1 MNMIDPV
8 PVLAGHLKKI
18 VHEEISDGKEYN
30 QTPNG
35 KRKRSTIM
43 AANNST
49 TTNTIVSTDTKS
61 NEETVTD
68 TEARNTD
75 VTPNINMTGKM
86 IETTNDT
93 KNEES
98 NQTVTD
104 EDEEGIDHDVFFTS
118 DEDDNI
124 FNDIVQEDT
133 LGYCDSNNELQI
145 IGEKIDTFHF
155 NPLTRSSRE
164 EVGPLVQITKF
175 IDIPF
180 THIGK
185 ELRGFLR
192 FREIMEGDGSCYFR
206 AISFAISGKQDYYRQ
221 VRETICDYIENFPG
235 RLNAVLNTDHGV
247 QSGREYIKKSEMR
260 KDTTWATEIEILA
273 TAKCFRHD
281 VFTFYNYKWQ
291 RYSYVKS
298 LSHDAIYLDNRA
310 GNHFDVVLTP

>member
-18 VHEEISDGKEYN
+18 VHEEISDGEEYN
-30 QTPNG
+30 QTLNG

-43 AANNST
+43 AANNSM

-75 VTPNINMTGKM
+75 VTPNINTTGKM

-93 KNEES
+93 KNEGS

-118 DEDDNI
+118 GEDDNI
-124 FNDIVQEDT
+124 FDDIVEEDT
-133 LGYCDSNNELQI
+133 LGYCDSDNELQI
-145 IGEKIDTFHF
+145 TGEKFHFISTFHF
-155 NPLTRSSRE
+155 NPLKRSSRE
-164 EVGPLVQITKF
+164 EVGPFVQITKF

-192 FREIMEGDGSCYFR
+192 FREIMEGYGSCYFR
-206 AISFAISGKQDYYRQ
+206 AISFAISGKQD
-221 VRETICDYIENFPG
+221 
-235 RLNAVLNTDHGV
+235 
-247 QSGREYIKKSEMR
+247 
-260 KDTTWATEIEILA
+260 
-273 TAKCFRHD
+273 
-281 VFTFYNYKWQ
+281 
-291 RYSYVKS
+291 
-298 LSHDAIYLDNRA
+298 
-310 GNHFDVVLTP
+310 